1 MLLLQ
6 NDMPTQSI
14 YDSHGPWPKGPVE
27 GPRAVPHVFS
37 PRWKRPFDC
46 VLAILLLLLSAP
58 IFLLAA
64 VLVKVTSRGP
74 VFYTQRRVGQHGRIY
89 NIYKFRTMF
98 HNCERATGPRWCT
111 RGDSRITPLGRI
123 LRPLH
128 IDELPQLWNILRG
141 EMSLVGPRPERP
153 EFVAE
158 LESLLPCYRKRLQV
172 RPGLTGL
179 AQLQLPPD
187 TDLESVRR
195 KLACDLYYIHR
206 TSLLLELRI
215 VLGTGLHVAHIP
227 FRITRKLLQVPT
239 GKFVQWFLETLEAHA
254 LNLLDVV
261 QGDEAVA
268 ELAIAAPLTSSVA
281 MSSVQPARSAVAAR
295 LDIALCSEAAT

>member
-6 NDMPTQSI
+6 NDIPTQSTCE
-14 YDSHGPWPKGPVE
+14 SQWSWPKAPVTIPA
-27 GPRAVPHVFS
+27 GAPHSLS

-46 VLAILLLLLSAP
+46 VVGLLLLLISAP
-58 IFLLAA
+58 ILLLAV

-74 VFYTQRRVGQHGRIY
+74 VFYTQKRVGQNGVV
-89 NIYKFRTMF
+89 YKLYKIRTMY
-98 HNCERATGPRWCT
+98 HNCERGTGPRWAT
-111 RGDSRITPLGRI
+111 HSDPRITPVGRV

-128 IDELPQLWNILRG
+128 IDELPQVWNILRG

-153 EFVAE
+153 EFVSE
-158 LESLLPCYRKRLQV
+158 LELLLPCYRKRLQV

-206 TSLLLELRI
+206 TTLLLELRI
-215 VLGTGLHVAHIP
+215 LLGTGFHVAHIP
-227 FRITRKLLQVPT
+227 FRITRKLLQVPA
-239 GKFVQWFLETLEAHA
+239 GKFVQWFLESLEAHA
-254 LNLLDVV
+254 VNLLESVR
-261 QGDEAVA
+261 GDET
-268 ELAIAAPLTSSVA
+268 APE
-281 MSSVQPARSAVAAR
+281 PARPAASLEPIIGSPFHLTPEGNGSAAAAR
-295 LDIALCSEAAT
+295 LDIAHV